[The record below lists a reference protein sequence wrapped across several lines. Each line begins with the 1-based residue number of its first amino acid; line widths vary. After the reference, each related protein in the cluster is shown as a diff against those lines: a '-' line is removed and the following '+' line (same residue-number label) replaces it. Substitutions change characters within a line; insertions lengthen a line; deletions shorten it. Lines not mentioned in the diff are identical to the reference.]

1 MIKIIR
7 RLLHLSGN
15 FSAKIRIAFVF
26 GFLEGI
32 FYNLPILALLYI
44 LHRHLSEGLKTQDI
58 RISGVLILAGLIGQY
73 GFRRLVYI
81 YQDATGYEVF
91 ERERIKIG
99 DLIKRF
105 PMGYFTEGNLGNLT
119 AVVTSDITFVETWAM
134 TSIYKIINGY
144 ASMIIG
150 SVFLLIFDLRVGL
163 VTIATYAVALL
174 VFNRLQRIGRE
185 QSVIKQQTQ
194 AELSDA
200 VLEFVQ
206 GITVIKAFNLGAEK
220 TKTTKA
226 SFKSTRD
233 HSIEFEEKFIPPTL
247 LYDICFNV
255 GIGLTIFFVALLYNG
270 GELDMSIMLMILVF
284 VFQLYL
290 PTKALGILTMK
301 MRVMEASLDRY
312 EAVKQVETIDESG
325 QETSLDRFDI
335 DFRGVS
341 FAYDEKEVLDNIS
354 FRIPENG
361 MTALIGASGSGKTT
375 IANLI
380 ARFWDVEKG
389 EIRIGG
395 HNIKE
400 ISHPCFMKNISMV
413 FQNVYLFHDTILN
426 NIKFGNPEA
435 SEKEILDA
443 ARKARCH
450 DFIERLEHGW
460 DTVVGEGGST
470 LSGGEKQR
478 ISIARAILKDAPI
491 ILLDEATAS
500 IDPDNEKHIQNA
512 INELVRNKTL
522 IVIAHR
528 LSTIRH
534 ADQILV
540 IDDGQLAQSGKHDE
554 LIEEEGLYR
563 HFWNKRTNVRSWRIQ
578 LNPSQANPL

>member
-1 MIKIIR
+1 MLKIIK
-7 RLLHLSGN
+7 RLLHLADN
-15 FSAKIRIAFVF
+15 FAPKIRIAFVF
-26 GFLEGI
+26 GFLEGV
-32 FYNLPILALLYI
+32 FYNLPILAILYI
-44 LHRHLSEGLKTQDI
+44 LNRHLSDGLKFQDI
-58 RISGVLILAGLIGQY
+58 QISGILILAGLIGQY
-73 GFRRLVYI
+73 VFRRLVYI
-81 YQDATGYEVF
+81 YQDATGYDVF

-105 PMGYFTEGNLGNLT
+105 PMGYFKEGNLGNLT

-134 TSIYKIINGY
+134 TSIYRIVNGY

-150 SVFLLIFDLRVGL
+150 SVFLLIFDYRIALI
-163 VTIATYAVALL
+163 TIGTYAAAFL
-174 VFNRLQRIGRE
+174 VLNRLQHIGRE
-185 QSVIKQQTQ
+185 QSIIKQQTQ
-194 AELSDA
+194 ADLSDA
-200 VLEFVQ
+200 VLEYAQ
-206 GITVIKAFNLGAEK
+206 GISVIKAFNLGAEK

-233 HSIEFEEKFIPPTL
+233 HSIEFEETFIPPTL
-247 LYDICFNV
+247 LFDICFSV
-255 GIGLTIFFVALLYNG
+255 GIGLTIFFIALFYNS

-284 VFQLYL
+284 IFQLYL
-290 PTKALGILTMK
+290 PTKALGLLTMK
-301 MRVMEASLDRY
+301 MRVMEAALDRY
-312 EAVKQVETIDESG
+312 EAVNEAETIDESG
-325 QETSLDRFDI
+325 KDIALDRFDI
-335 DFRGVS
+335 EFRNVS
-341 FAYDEKEVLDNIS
+341 FAYDEKEVLRDIS
-354 FRIPENG
+354 FNIPENG

-380 ARFWDVEKG
+380 ARFWDIERG

-395 HNIKE
+395 YNIKE
-400 ISHPCFMKNISMV
+400 ISYPCFMKNISMV

-426 NIKFGNPEA
+426 NIKFGNPDATGE
-435 SEKEILDA
+435 EIIDA
-443 ARKARCH
+443 ARKARCD
-450 DFIERLEHGW
+450 DFIDKLEKGW
-460 DTVVGEGGST
+460 DTVVGEGGCT

-512 INELVRNKTL
+512 LNELVRDKTL

-540 IDDGQLAQSGKHDE
+540 IEDGRLVQSGKHDE
-554 LIEEEGLYR
+554 LIDEAGLYKY
-563 HFWNKRTNVRSWRIQ
+563 FWNKRTNVRSWKIQ
-578 LNPSQANPL
+578 SNSTQADPV